1 MPDIP
6 KIALEFLKHRF
17 LNIHWTKFR
26 ILQVSLFVFFF
37 CLYFGSGA
45 GTVHEFFSFVSH
57 HLGLLLI
64 GIFCAVVG
72 AWYLSKYHNALYLFR
87 KDVQIKEKKAERDPD
102 NPEYAIPLASSY
114 RALALALTSQ
124 GKRTEAASYDSKA
137 EEIEQRLR
145 TFYGELNKL
154 GE

>member
-1 MPDIP
+1 M
-6 KIALEFLKHRF
+6 
-17 LNIHWTKFR
+17 
-26 ILQVSLFVFFF
+26 SLFVLFF

-45 GTVHEFFSFVSH
+45 GTFYEFFSFVSH

-72 AWYLSKYHNALYLFR
+72 AWYLSKYHNALYLYR

-124 GKRTEAASYDSKA
+124 GKRTEAASYDYKA

>member
-1 MPDIP
+1 M
-6 KIALEFLKHRF
+6 
-17 LNIHWTKFR
+17 
-26 ILQVSLFVFFF
+26 SLFVLFF

-45 GTVHEFFSFVSH
+45 GTFYEFFRFVSH

-72 AWYLSKYHNALYLFR
+72 AWYLSKYHNALYLYR

-124 GKRTEAASYDSKA
+124 GKRTEAASYYSKA

>member
-26 ILQVSLFVFFF
+26 ILQVSLFVLFF

-45 GTVHEFFSFVSH
+45 GTFYQFFGFVSH

-64 GIFCAVVG
+64 GIISAVFG

-87 KDVQIKEKKAERDPD
+87 KDVQIKEKTAEQDPN
-102 NPEYAIPLASSY
+102 NPEYAIPLALSY
-114 RALALALTSQ
+114 RALAIALNSR
-124 GKRTEAASYDSKA
+124 GKNTEAASYDSKA
-137 EEIEQRLR
+137 EEIEQRLK

-154 GE
+154 DQ

>member
-26 ILQVSLFVFFF
+26 ILRVSLLVLFF

-45 GTVHEFFSFVSH
+45 GTFYQFFGFVSH

-64 GIFCAVVG
+64 GILSAVFG

-87 KDVQIKEKKAERDPD
+87 KDVQIKEKKAARDPD

-114 RALALALTSQ
+114 RTLAIALRSR
-124 GKRTEAASYDSKA
+124 GKRMEAMSYDSKA

-145 TFYGELNKL
+145 SIYGELNKL
-154 GE
+154 DQ

>member
-1 MPDIP
+1 M
-6 KIALEFLKHRF
+6 
-17 LNIHWTKFR
+17 
-26 ILQVSLFVFFF
+26 SLFVLFF

-45 GTVHEFFSFVSH
+45 GTFYEFFSFVSH

-72 AWYLSKYHNALYLFR
+72 AWYLSKYHNALYLYR

-102 NPEYAIPLASSY
+102 NREYAIPLASSY

>member
-26 ILQVSLFVFFF
+26 ILQVSLIVLFF
-37 CLYFGSGA
+37 CLYFGSWT
-45 GTVHEFFSFVSH
+45 GTFYEFFSFVSH

-64 GIFCAVVG
+64 GIFSAVFV

-102 NPEYAIPLASSY
+102 NPKYAIPLASSY
-114 RALALALTSQ
+114 RALAIALMSR
-124 GKRTEAASYDSKA
+124 GKCTEAAGYDSKA

-145 TFYGELNKL
+145 TYYGELNKL
-154 GE
+154 DE

>member
-1 MPDIP
+1 MLFC
-6 KIALEFLKHRF
+6 KAALNLAM
-17 LNIHWTKFR
+17 L
-26 ILQVSLFVFFF
+26 LSLFCSVEGGFVSHPCRFVLFFF
-37 CLYFGSGA
+37 LYFGSGA
-45 GTVHEFFSFVSH
+45 GTFYEFFSFVSH

-72 AWYLSKYHNALYLFR
+72 AWYLSKYHNALYLYR

-154 GE
+154 EE

>member
-1 MPDIP
+1 M
-6 KIALEFLKHRF
+6 
-17 LNIHWTKFR
+17 
-26 ILQVSLFVFFF
+26 SLFVLFF

-45 GTVHEFFSFVSH
+45 GTFYEFFSFVSH

-72 AWYLSKYHNALYLFR
+72 AWYLSKYHNALYLYR
-87 KDVQIKEKKAERDPD
+87 KDVQIKEKKVERDPD

>member
-17 LNIHWTKFR
+17 LKIHWTKFR
-26 ILQVSLFVFFF
+26 ILKVSLFVLFF

-45 GTVHEFFSFVSH
+45 GTFYEFFSFVSH

-64 GIFCAVVG
+64 GIFSAVVG

-114 RALALALTSQ
+114 RSLSLALKSR
-124 GKRTEAASYDSKA
+124 GKTTEAASYNSKA
-137 EEIEQRLR
+137 EEIEQRLK
-145 TFYGELNKL
+145 TFYGELNTL
-154 GE
+154 DE

>member
-1 MPDIP
+1 M
-6 KIALEFLKHRF
+6 
-17 LNIHWTKFR
+17 
-26 ILQVSLFVFFF
+26 SLFVLFF

-45 GTVHEFFSFVSH
+45 GTFYEFFSFVSH

-72 AWYLSKYHNALYLFR
+72 AWYLSKYHNALYLYR